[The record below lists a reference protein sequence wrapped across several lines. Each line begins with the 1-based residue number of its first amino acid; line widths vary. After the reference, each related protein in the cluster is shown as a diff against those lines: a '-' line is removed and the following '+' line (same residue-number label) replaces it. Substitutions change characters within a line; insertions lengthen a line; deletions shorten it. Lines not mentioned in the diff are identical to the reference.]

1 MKRNQDGD
9 LFRVGLYMDPKR
21 DDAIFTGHR
30 SLFKARNRAF
40 AMSAHNGV
48 SAVWND
54 RDEVVVLFLPFW
66 LFFWLSCRLTAKRC
80 PECGSKWRTELQNE
94 WVYESWK
101 CHSCGHCWEARCGW

>member
-54 RDEVVVLFLPFW
+54 RDEVVVLFVDQLPFVVE
-66 LFFWLSCRLTAKRC
+66 RERKN
-80 PECGSKWRTELQNE
+80 TEVSEQD
-94 WVYESWK
+94 
-101 CHSCGHCWEARCGW
+101 AR

>member
-1 MKRNQDGD
+1 MLRVWRWAFNAIGWA
-9 LFRVGLYMDPKR
+9 LF
-21 DDAIFTGHR
+21 
-30 SLFKARNRAF
+30 
-40 AMSAHNGV
+40 
-48 SAVWND
+48 
-54 RDEVVVLFLPFW
+54 VLFLPFW